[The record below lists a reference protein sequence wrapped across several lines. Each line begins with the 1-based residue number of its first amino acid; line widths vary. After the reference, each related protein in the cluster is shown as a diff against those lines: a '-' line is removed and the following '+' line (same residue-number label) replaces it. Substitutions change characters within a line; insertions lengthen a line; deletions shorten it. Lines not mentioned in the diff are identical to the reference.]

1 MFAFKAFFL
10 KVILKKRLWLE
21 HVSKVCS
28 RLALLLRFYSV
39 SYVGAVFGHFG
50 ALDHISVALL
60 DWSEIWYSWLLFWSS
75 WGLSGLAGALLLGL
89 LVSAAAFWGFLA
101 LSGGF
106 LGLSWGFMGSSGV
119 SCDFCVL
126 AL

>member
-1 MFAFKAFFL
+1 MSEPFL
-10 KVILKKRLWLE
+10 VMSGPWIPFR
-21 HVSKVCS
+21 
-28 RLALLLRFYSV
+28 LLL
-39 SYVGAVFGHFG
+39 
-50 ALDHISVALL
+50 LDCF
-60 DWSEIWYSWLLFWSS
+60 EIWYSWLLFWSS

-106 LGLSWGFMGSSGV
+106 LGLSWGFLGSSGV
-119 SCDFCVL
+119 SCDFYVL

>member
-1 MFAFKAFFL
+1 MSEPFL
-10 KVILKKRLWLE
+10 VISGPWDPFWSL
-21 HVSKVCS
+21 
-28 RLALLLRFYSV
+28 F
-39 SYVGAVFGHFG
+39 
-50 ALDHISVALL
+50 LDLI
-60 DWSEIWYSWLLFWSS
+60 ETWYSWLLFWSS

-106 LGLSWGFMGSSGV
+106 LGLSWGFLGSSGV

-126 AL
+126 AP

>member
-1 MFAFKAFFL
+1 M
-10 KVILKKRLWLE
+10 WLE

-39 SYVGAVFGHFG
+39 FDVGAVFGNFR
-50 ALDHISVALL
+50 ALDPILDTFI
-60 DWSEIWYSWLLFWSS
+60 DWSETWYSWLLFWSS
-75 WGLSGLAGALLLGL
+75 WGLSGLAGALFLGL
-89 LVSAAAFWGFLA
+89 LVSAAAFWGILA

-106 LGLSWGFMGSSGV
+106 LGLSWSFLWSSGV
-119 SCDFCVL
+119 SSGFCVL

>member
-1 MFAFKAFFL
+1 MSEQFL
-10 KVILKKRLWLE
+10 VISGPWI
-21 HVSKVCS
+21 
-28 RLALLLRFYSV
+28 RFQS
-39 SYVGAVFGHFG
+39 
-50 ALDHISVALL
+50 LLL

-106 LGLSWGFMGSSGV
+106 LGLSWSFLGSSGV
-119 SCDFCVL
+119 SNDFCVL